1 MKSTILA
8 RPNLKL
14 FLLAAILIAAGHDLL
29 LNGPLPASGRSLPVN
44 LAQMSEADLARLV
57 EVAEA
62 KMEPELY
69 LKVSYAFEKRGDTR
83 KALFYWRKAEKC
95 EPADN

>member
-1 MKSTILA
+1 M
-8 RPNLKL
+8 

-29 LNGPLPASGRSLPVN
+29 LNGPLPASGRSMPVSP
-44 LAQMSEADLARLV
+44 AQMSEAELAKLV

-62 KMEPELY
+62 KMDPELY

-95 EPADN
+95 DSAEN